1 MSRRVERGATA
12 ESGYQLTVR
21 EGRSSR
27 REQIQMRRA
36 KDRDEGAVMSD
47 RQRPPTGSM
56 LLFHAGRPNTSRRT
70 AQPTIVEDPGAPPR
84 RAGALVVREQQPAF
98 PWESQAVRTLAK
110 KVGSR
115 DPSATPMMVEG
126 REGTILAAVGDQADH
141 KVAAEVLKY
150 HQTQRRQAQLADAA
164 AQGFGDGIENGV
176 GPLERCAYAR
186 ARAQACVCACV
197 SACLRV
203 CVSACLCV
211 CGARMCVRV
220 CACVTLCVRA
230 PGWRDASAIRALSER
245 RRSAEAMRA
254 IGS

>member
-27 REQIQMRRA
+27 REQMQMRRA

-176 GPLERCAYAR
+176 GPLERCVYAR
-186 ARAQACVCACV
+186 ARAGVCLRLCVCV

-203 CVSACLCV
+203 CVPVCV

-245 RRSAEAMRA
+245 RRSAEAMQA